1 MLEGSSYSGH
11 IDWNDIIKK
20 EARGINNE
28 DLGEVQEVTEDYV
41 FVEKGVINKEKYFI
55 PRDLAV
61 GYNGTILIFDISA
74 EDAKNRFARESP
86 PILSQSQL
94 AESGTSISGDLV
106 IVPVMAE
113 RLDIG
118 KKTSTL
124 DAKIIK
130 ESIIEIKTVEVP
142 LVHDELYIE
151 TRPIGSSNGHSVND
165 SSVNPDIPT
174 TEEVTT
180 LFLRDEVP
188 EILKHHHL
196 KEEIHVKKK
205 ISTKIEKIAEQL
217 RSETVSVEG
226 MAEQEKVKNDSVID

>member
-1 MLEGSSYSGH
+1 LLEGSSYSGH

-41 FVEKGVINKEKYFI
+41 LVEKGVINKEKYFI

-74 EDAKNRFARESP
+74 EEAKNKFVRESP
-86 PILSQSQL
+86 PIFSQSQL
-94 AESGTSISGDLV
+94 AESGTSISSDLV

-118 KKTSTL
+118 KKTSTQE
-124 DAKIIK
+124 AKIIK

-142 LVHDELYIE
+142 LSHDELYIE
-151 TRPIGSSNGHSVND
+151 TRPISTSNEHKANESPVD
-165 SSVNPDIPT
+165 PDIPT

-217 RSETVSVEG
+217 RSEAVSVEG
-226 MAEQEKVKNDSVID
+226 MAEQGEVKDDNATD

>member
-1 MLEGSSYSGH
+1 MQPLFEGSSYSGH

-41 FVEKGVINKEKYFI
+41 LVEKGVLNKEKYFI

-74 EDAKNRFARESP
+74 EEAKNKFVRESP
-86 PILSQSQL
+86 PIFSQSQL
-94 AESGTSISGDLV
+94 AESGTSINSDLV

-118 KKTSTL
+118 KKTSTQE
-124 DAKIIK
+124 AKIIK

-142 LVHDELYIE
+142 LAHDELYIE
-151 TRPIGSSNGHSVND
+151 TRPIGTSEHKVNE

-226 MAEQEKVKNDSVID
+226 MAEQGELKMVL

>member
-1 MLEGSSYSGH
+1 LLEGSSYSGH

-41 FVEKGVINKEKYFI
+41 LVAKGVINKEKYFI

-61 GYNGTILIFDISA
+61 GYNGTILIFNISA
-74 EDAKNRFARESP
+74 EEAKNKFVRESP
-86 PILSQSQL
+86 PIFSQSQL
-94 AESGTSISGDLV
+94 AEGGTSISGDLV

-142 LVHDELYIE
+142 LAHDELYIE
-151 TRPIGSSNGHSVND
+151 TRPIGTSNEHSVNE

-217 RSETVSVEG
+217 RSETVGVEG
-226 MAEQEKVKNDSVID
+226 MAEQGEVKNDNI

>member
-41 FVEKGVINKEKYFI
+41 LVEKGVINKEKYFI

-74 EDAKNRFARESP
+74 EEAKNKFVRESP
-86 PILSQSQL
+86 PAFSQSQL
-94 AESGTSISGDLV
+94 AESGTSINSNLV

-124 DAKIIK
+124 EAKIIK

-142 LVHDELYIE
+142 LSHDELYIE
-151 TRPIGSSNGHSVND
+151 TRPIGTSDAHTVNE

-180 LFLRDEVP
+180 IFLRDEVP
-188 EILKHHHL
+188 EILKL
-196 KEEIHVKKK
+196 HVKKK

-217 RSETVSVEG
+217 RSETVSIEG
-226 MAEQEKVKNDSVID
+226 MADQVEIKNDNVID

>member
-1 MLEGSSYSGH
+1 
-11 IDWNDIIKK
+11 
-20 EARGINNE
+20 
-28 DLGEVQEVTEDYV
+28 VQEVTEDYV
-41 FVEKGVINKEKYFI
+41 LVAKGVINKEKYFI

-74 EDAKNRFARESP
+74 EEAKNKFVRESP
-86 PILSQSQL
+86 PTYSQSQL

-142 LVHDELYIE
+142 LAHDELYIE
-151 TRPIGSSNGHSVND
+151 TRAIDTPNEHSVNE
-165 SSVNPDIPT
+165 SSEDES
-174 TEEVTT
+174 TEDVTT

-226 MAEQEKVKNDSVID
+226 MAEQGEVKNDNVIV